1 MRRNVLAAAVVGLLS
16 LVAASSALADGTE
29 TLGPPS
35 VTINANATRVV
46 AAGVGMSGFTNTPNS
61 FSVTVPAG
69 ATVRQV
75 LLYWGGHFTSDVGA
89 PDNAISVN
97 GNAVVGTQIGGPAF
111 FFTFM
116 GDEFFTTYRTDITS
130 LGLVSAGVSNLTISN
145 MAFTSVQGAKANDG
159 AGVLVLY
166 TDPADPPGSS
176 VAVRDGVDLAFSG
189 FPAPRQS
196 TVPQTFTFAPALVAR
211 TANLAS
217 MAGSV
222 SGFEPEFGFRP
233 NQLRITFGLGGTG
246 DVTIDNPYQSN
257 QGKEWDAS
265 NINVS
270 VPAGAS
276 QMTVQALSG
285 GPNPGGGTAV
295 DASFSWNAAAVSI
308 PALTPPP
315 PPPPPPPAGEGCTPG
330 YWKNHLDAWAPSG
343 YSPNQALST
352 VLSPGGLG
360 TLSSKTLLQALGFG
374 GGSTLTAKKQIL
386 LRAAVASLLN
396 AAHPDV
402 DFGQTAAEVIAAVNA
417 ALASNNATTIL
428 ALATKLDRANNAGC
442 PLN

>member
-1 MRRNVLAAAVVGLLS
+1 MRRKVLAATLVAVLS

-46 AAGVGMSGFTNTPNS
+46 AAGVGMSGFMNTPNS

-75 LLYWGGHFTSDVGA
+75 LLYWGGHFTSGVGA
-89 PDNAISVN
+89 PDNTILVN
-97 GNAVVGTQIGGPAF
+97 GSPVVGTQIGGPAF

-130 LGLVSAGVSNLTISN
+130 LGLVSPGASNLTISN
-145 MAFTSVQGAKANDG
+145 MAFTSVQGPKANDG

-176 VAVRDGVDLAFSG
+176 VAVRDGVDLAYSG

-308 PALTPPP
+308 PGVSVPPP
-315 PPPPPPPAGEGCTPG
+315 PGGKGCTPG
-330 YWKNHLDAWAPSG
+330 YWKNHRDSWPATG
-343 YSPNQALST
+343 YSRNQALST
-352 VLSPGGLG
+352 VFSASGLG
-360 TLSSKTLLQALGFG
+360 TLASTTLLEALGFG

-396 AAHPDV
+396 SAHAGV
-402 DFGQTAAEVIAAVNA
+402 DFGMTTAQVINAVNA

-428 ALATKLDRANNAGC
+428 ALATKLDNANNAGC

>member
-1 MRRNVLAAAVVGLLS
+1 MNRGVLAAALVGLLS
-16 LVAASSALADGTE
+16 LVAASSAIADGTE

-35 VTINANATRVV
+35 VAINANATRVV
-46 AAGVGMSGFTNTPNS
+46 AAGVGMTGFTNTPNS
-61 FSVTVPAG
+61 FNVTVPAG

-75 LLYWGGHFTSDVGA
+75 LLYWGGHFTSGVGA

-97 GNAVVGTQIGGPAF
+97 GNPVVGTQIGGPAF

-130 LGLVSAGVSNLTISN
+130 LGLVTPGANTLTISN
-145 MAFTSVQGAKANDG
+145 MEFTSVQGVKANDG

-166 TDPADPPGSS
+166 SNAADPPGSS
-176 VAVRDGVDLAFSG
+176 LGVRDGLDLAFSG
-189 FPAPRQS
+189 FPPPRQS

-233 NQLRITFGLGGTG
+233 NQLRITFDLGGTG
-246 DVTIDNPYQSN
+246 DVTINNPYQSN
-257 QGKEWDAS
+257 QGREWDAS
-265 NINVS
+265 NIDVN

-285 GPNPGGGTAV
+285 GPNPSGGTAV
-295 DASFSWNAAAVSI
+295 DASFAWNAAAVSI
-308 PALTPPP
+308 PGVSPPP
-315 PPPPPPPAGEGCTPG
+315 PPPPPPGGEGCTPG
-330 YWKNHLDAWAPSG
+330 YWKNHLGSWPPTG
-343 YSPNQALST
+343 FSPNQALST
-352 VLSPGGLG
+352 VFSAGGLG
-360 TLSSKTLLQALGFG
+360 TLASKTLVQALDFG
-374 GGSTLTAKKQIL
+374 GGSSLTEKKQIL

-402 DFGQTAAEVIAAVNA
+402 DFGMTTADVIAAVNA
-417 ALASNNATTIL
+417 ALASNNKDTIVD
-428 ALATKLDRANNAGC
+428 LATKLDKANNAGC